1 MQTLTLMTNSWVA
14 CHGTEAIYVPRPGTL
29 RSLFI
34 PNAPRYRL
42 IADGQ
47 QLGAP
52 SDDRGAWFADTIPAN
67 RPALEPC
74 IDALIPKRDKNT
86 FINLAAFRR
95 IKLVFDSVPP
105 EHDLELKQV
114 WIVPISAETHRPV
127 YPSTFLPP
135 QFFADNYD
143 QIRKSTPQ
151 YE

>member
-1 MQTLTLMTNSWVA
+1 MQSLTLMTNAWVA
-14 CHGTEAIYVPRPGTL
+14 CHGAEAIYAPRPGTL

-34 PNAPRYRL
+34 PGAPRYRL
-42 IADGQ
+42 IADGT

-52 SDDRGAWFADTIPAN
+52 SDDRGAWFADTITN
-67 RPALEPC
+67 SSPALEPC
-74 IDALIPKRDKNT
+74 IRKLIPKRDMKS
-86 FINLAAFRR
+86 FVNLAAFRR
-95 IKLVFDSVPP
+95 VKLVFDSVPR

-114 WIVPISAETHRPV
+114 WILPISAATHRPV